1 MREIVNIEVQRRLVV
16 QEALSW
22 QFTPFHWHQQVKGGH
37 GGCDCGSL
45 LKASYDRV
53 GANVELPRPDGKPYT
68 TQFFLHG
75 TEEVYLNALA
85 NYCYVGHQFKSQG
98 WRKRPCPKH
107 QERFDIDC
115 IACNNMT
122 SELFNPGEC
131 ATCGLNA
138 ESHLLAYP
146 EIPLP
151 GDIVVFWM
159 GKAYGHAGVIVDWP
173 QIVHSH
179 ARDGYVTK
187 SHVEMHPELNFRKRL
202 YFSLKQWHPERI

>member
-1 MREIVNIEVQRRLVV
+1 MNIEVQRRLVV

-53 GANVELPRPDGKPYT
+53 GANVELPRPNDKPYT

-85 NYCYVGHQFKSQG
+85 NYCYVGHMFKAAYSEI
-98 WRKRPCPKH
+98 PFTICPYTVC
-107 QERFDIDC
+107 DV
-115 IACNNMT
+115 
-122 SELFNPGEC
+122 
-131 ATCGLNA
+131 CGLS
-138 ESHLLAYP
+138 EDVHLLSYP
-146 EIPLP
+146 EIAPP

-202 YFSLKQWHPERI
+202 YFSLKQWHPERV